1 MPRNL
6 STLDIFVCPIGRFL
20 LQDLRPPLRKDLC
33 RPRLRA
39 VVYVIPL
46 LVKHRVGGSM
56 APTYNFSKGPPM
68 HPDRYL

>member
-1 MPRNL
+1 MPGTL
-6 STLDIFVCPIGRFL
+6 STLGIFMCPIRRFL

-39 VVYVIPL
+39 VIYVIPL
-46 LVKHRVGGSM
+46 LVKHRIAGSI
-56 APTYNFSKGPPM
+56 ASTYNFPRGPPM